1 MELEWIADS
10 QREYGISERDA
21 MNAEIFEQAVRRLL
35 PGADVTG
42 AARWVE
48 FARDNVSSEQYVGFE
63 PVSFPVDERTEVG
76 RWLGSFFAGLYQ
88 AAQTYGAET
97 AEKLWECGLHHSC
110 LYPYEMLPMAE
121 HLQKGGAIEDVEK
134 LIREGTLD
142 VGSPVFARLR
152 DILPTD
158 SPDLERD
165 PLDVERERWADE
177 RSHNKALLSHDLASG
192 SLQLYALEKEL
203 QGQDGA
209 FSEWLRAAYEI
220 NEDFEQPL
228 AEVINEICASL
239 RDADHQY
246 GRTIARRLYNTQA
259 VILPAEIRNAAH
271 FLSLGGQF
279 ESIGGLASVGFFM
292 EEYGHGAME
301 RVVQFM
307 NAGGAADEAWRQ
319 TREEAPAQQVAGASP
334 ALPVQTDIKEEN
346 PMGQET
352 SHVPNQMLGLAAQI
366 RQHTC
371 GMCRVGPGPYGFGV
385 YNSPLTKV
393 GMLVIAAPNPCGD
406 APVPPGTTECEVT
419 VAGFSKSDERPLSRE
434 ELIHMRESSD
444 RVTGLVISTL
454 LDLGEAPVKITMEEY
469 NEAYGVLLDIDQHQD
484 NGLKKDEAIRLSDLK
499 WWEERTPQ
507 EIVDFQLYED
517 LLCMPFH
524 EFHGAVEAVLG
535 RPVWTHEFAVKGRLT
550 AEYAAVKQ
558 ARASGGPMPEVP
570 ISDVF
575 RCLLQAMDGADGPS
589 AAEPLDEGPQMRM

>member
-10 QREYGISERDA
+10 QREHGISERDA
-21 MNAEIFEQAVRRLL
+21 MNAEIFEQAVRLLL
-35 PGADVTG
+35 PGTDAEGVE
-42 AARWVE
+42 RWVE
-48 FARDNVSSEQYVGFE
+48 FARGNVSHEQYVGFE
-63 PVSFPVDERTEVG
+63 PVSFPVDEQTEAG
-76 RWLGSFFAGLYQ
+76 RWLGSLFAGLYQ
-88 AAQTYGAET
+88 VAQTYGAET

-121 HLQKGGAIEDVEK
+121 HLQKGGAIEDVES

-142 VGSPVFARLR
+142 AGSPVFARLR

-158 SPDLERD
+158 SPALEQD
-165 PLDVERERWADE
+165 PLDEERERWAVE

-192 SLQLYALEKEL
+192 SRQLYALEKEL
-203 QGQDGA
+203 RGQDGA
-209 FSEWLRAAYEI
+209 FGEWLRAAYEI

-246 GRTIARRLYNTQA
+246 GRAIAQRLYNTQA

-279 ESIGGLASVGFFM
+279 ESLAGLARVGFFM
-292 EEYGHGAME
+292 EEFGHDAVE
-301 RVVQFM
+301 RVVKFM
-307 NAGGAADEAWRQ
+307 NAGGSADEAWRQ
-319 TREEAPAQQVAGASP
+319 TREEALGQQAAGSSQNLPQGTDKMKEKPREQDASR
-334 ALPVQTDIKEEN
+334 AHN
-346 PMGQET
+346 R
-352 SHVPNQMLGLAAQI
+352 MLGLAVQI
-366 RQHTC
+366 RQRTC
-371 GMCRVGPGPYGFGV
+371 GMCRVGPGIYGFGV

-393 GMLVIAAPNPCGD
+393 GMLVIVTPNPCGD
-406 APVPPGTTECEVT
+406 APVPPGTTECEVS
-419 VAGFSKSDERPLSRE
+419 VAGFSQSDQRLLSRE
-434 ELIHMRESSD
+434 DLFRMRESSD

-454 LDLGEAPVKITMEEY
+454 LELGETPVRITMEEY
-469 NEAYGVLLDIDQHQD
+469 NEALGIMVDIDQHQE
-484 NGLKKDEAIRLSDLK
+484 NGLKKDEAIRLSELK

-517 LLCMPFH
+517 RLCMPFH

-575 RCLLQAMDGADGPS
+575 RCALQAIGGVDEPS
-589 AAEPLDEGPQMRM
+589 AAESPDEGPQIRM